1 MVDFGPLL
9 ILLVIAI
16 GVVVISTRLRFPY
29 TAALL
34 LLGISI
40 GFVGQR
46 VSLLGIVRQG
56 GFLFSPEM
64 FFYIL
69 LPPIIFDMGLHINF
83 HDLRRRAPFVL
94 FLVFVGVL
102 FTTVFTG
109 LAVAWLVGLPIL
121 VALLLAAIVSP
132 TDPIAVVDLLR
143 RHRIPSE
150 LSAIVEGESLL
161 NDAVGVVTF
170 VVILGIITSGT
181 WDPLGSVAAFSWQ
194 VVGGI
199 GVGLLVAGGVYV
211 LHRRLNDPAV
221 ETAVTIVAAYGSY
234 LLASDL
240 GASGIIATAIA
251 GIAVGTWVAPRA
263 ISPEVRAS
271 LNTFWK
277 VVVYVD
283 NSIIFLAMGILV
295 APSDIV
301 SHLGLVLLVVAILYA
316 GRAAFVYMHRPL
328 SSVTSRSSAQLPT
341 SWYNVLVLSGIR
353 GAIPVVLALSLLR
366 STTPLTTEVVSTI
379 VGVVIGVAAISV
391 VAGNLLASAYIT
403 RRFPVQ
409 YGPVE
414 TPTAFVPELEGSAK

>member
-1 MVDFGPLL
+1 MIAFGPLL
-9 ILLVIAI
+9 ILLLIAI
-16 GVVVISTRLRFPY
+16 GVVVVSSRLRFPY

-34 LLGISI
+34 LLGVTI
-40 GFVGQR
+40 GFLAQE
-46 VSLLGIVRQG
+46 VSLLGIAKQG

-64 FFYIL
+64 FFYLL
-69 LPPIIFDMGLHINF
+69 LPPIIFDAGLHIDF
-83 HDLRRRAPFVL
+83 RTLRRRAPFVL

-102 FTTVFTG
+102 FTTALTG
-109 LAVAWLVGLPIL
+109 LVVAWVAGVPIL
-121 VALLLAAIVSP
+121 VALLLAAILSP

-143 RHRIPSE
+143 RHRVPRE

-161 NDAVGVVTF
+161 NDAVGIVTF
-170 VVILGIITSGT
+170 VVLLDILESGT
-181 WDPLGSVAAFSWQ
+181 FHWVGSVLLFGWQ
-194 VVGGI
+194 VTGGV
-199 GVGLLVAGGVYV
+199 GVGLLVAGGVYL

-240 GASGIIATAIA
+240 NASGIIATAIA
-251 GIAVGTWVAPRA
+251 GIAVGTYVAPRA
-263 ISPEVRAS
+263 ITPEVRAS

-301 SHLGLVLLVVAILYA
+301 SHLGLVVLIVAILYA
-316 GRAAFVYMHRPL
+316 GRAAFVYVHRPL
-328 SSVTSRSSAQLPT
+328 SRATARPGATLPT
-341 SWYNVLVLSGIR
+341 PWYNVLVLSGIR

-366 STTPLTTEVVSTI
+366 STTPLASATLDTI

-391 VAGNLLASAYIT
+391 VAGNLLASNYIT
-403 RRFPVQ
+403 RRFPAVE
-409 YGPVE
+409 GPVE
-414 TPTAFVPELEGSAK
+414 TPSSFVPEPDGAGK